1 MKSRFTKLLLSA
13 AVIGLMAGVG
23 ANAKSISSQVVP
35 TKHNKNMTIG
45 QVAEIT
51 PGLGTV
57 MIEYG
62 HRFYIAYY
70 AARAG
75 NWDLAAYEIKEQTE
89 IQEVGEI
96 TRPGHADELKA
107 FEHSYLDPIVKSIQ
121 AKDWNSFTAN
131 YAAAVDGCNNCHVGT
146 GHGYIKYRLPTRAP
160 ESVPSVVW

>member
-1 MKSRFTKLLLSA
+1 MKSLTKLLLSA
-13 AVIGLMAGVG
+13 AVIGLVGGVS
-23 ANAKSISSQVVP
+23 ANAKNMNDQVVP
-35 TKHNKNMTIG
+35 TKHNKNMTLG
-45 QVAEIT
+45 QIAEIT

-75 NWDLAAYEIKEQTE
+75 NWGLANYEITEQTE

-96 TRPGHADELKA
+96 TRPGHAEELKA
-107 FEHSYLDPIVKSIQ
+107 FEHAYLDPILKDIK
-121 AKDWNSFTAN
+121 AKDWNSFTAH

-146 GHGYIKYRLPTRAP
+146 GHGFIKYRLPTHAP